1 MQHCLVAAES
11 PCENLPPSEKE
22 KIDQNIQGHGAGGV
36 GGWGGG
42 GRRVPL
48 ISTLPCSPRRLW
60 MLYVT
65 GTPELATHAEKEK
78 KKN

>member
-22 KIDQNIQGHGAGGV
+22 KMTRTSRGM
-36 GGWGGG
+36 GGG
-42 GRRVPL
+42 AGRRVPL
-48 ISTLPCSPRRLW
+48 ISTLPCSPWRLW
-60 MLYVT
+60 TLYVT

-78 KKN
+78 KKLSHFPEE